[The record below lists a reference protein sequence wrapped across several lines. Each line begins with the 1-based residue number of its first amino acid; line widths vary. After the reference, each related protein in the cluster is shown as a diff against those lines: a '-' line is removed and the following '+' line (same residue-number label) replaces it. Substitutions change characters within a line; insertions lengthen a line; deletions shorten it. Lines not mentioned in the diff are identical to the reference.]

1 MATRALVGTR
11 AVVFLQR
18 VRLGVDSTCPH
29 PGALL
34 THFVMAGLNA
44 AQQAAVDHRQG
55 PLLIL
60 AGAGSGKTRVLTQ
73 RIAAL
78 LREGVRPEAILAVSF
93 TNKAADEMRHRMVSL
108 VGKKQ
113 AEAVVLSTFH
123 SFGVRFVHEEKVE
136 LGLGKRFVIFDQG
149 DSLGVVKDVLRGLRE
164 SGAARRLDPAAILAR
179 ISKWKNE
186 GLLPDAVPESDF
198 EYDDIARDVYPEYV
212 ARLHAMRALDFDDLV
227 LVPVRRLREHPE
239 TRAKWRGRFR
249 FVMVDEFQDTSKVQL
264 ELVKLMTNELGNVC
278 VVGDDDQSIYGWRG
292 AEVGNIL
299 DFDKH
304 FAGTRIIKLE
314 DNYRSFAPILE
325 VANAAIANSVQ
336 RRHGKVLRAARG
348 AGDRVRMC
356 VTVDAAAEAKLV
368 AAELKELAESG
379 RPHDDMA
386 VLYRSNLQA
395 RLIEEELRA
404 LDIPYQLYG
413 GTQFFDRKEVKDAA
427 AYLRA
432 VLNPA
437 DDISLRRVINYPAR
451 GVGAKTIERV
461 DQFAAEHRLS
471 FGQALARVDEISGL
485 SDGARTSIRSFN
497 EVLSSAA
504 KTIEQGSSL
513 VGVARSLFDKIDLRG
528 DLSAAAEGGKQGAVR
543 YQNVEYLL
551 GWLERYETKAEGNQ
565 RSLQGF
571 LERVTLR
578 GDTQE
583 KDKEPG
589 VVLSTLHAAKGLE
602 FGVVFL
608 IGCVEGQLPHSRTT
622 DPKLTEA
629 TVTDVDEERRLFYVG
644 VTRARDRLY
653 LTRPEKRLF
662 RGESQKLTA
671 SRFLDKLPA
680 EHTEPYTRKEVE
692 PLDFNEIAQLG
703 RAFLLGRRAGA

>member
-1 MATRALVGTR
+1 
-11 AVVFLQR
+11 
-18 VRLGVDSTCPH
+18 
-29 PGALL
+29 
-34 THFVMAGLNA
+34 MAGLNA

-78 LREGVRPEAILAVSF
+78 LAEGVKPEAILAVSF
-93 TNKAADEMRHRMVSL
+93 TNKAADEMRHRMIAL

-123 SFGVRFVHEEKVE
+123 SFGVRFVHEEKVA

-149 DSLGVVKDVLRGLRE
+149 DSLGVVKDVLRGFRE

-227 LVPVRRLREHPE
+227 LVPVRRLREDPE

-249 FVMVDEFQDTSKVQL
+249 YVMVDEFQDTSKVQL
-264 ELVKLMTNELGNVC
+264 ELVKLMTNELGNIC

-304 FAGTRIIKLE
+304 FAGTRIVKLE
-314 DNYRSFAPILE
+314 DNYRSLAPILE
-325 VANAAIANSVQ
+325 VANAAIANSVA

-348 AGDRVRMC
+348 PGDRVRMC
-356 VTVDAAAEAKLV
+356 VTVDATAEAKLV
-368 AAELKELAESG
+368 AGELKELVDAG
-379 RPHDDMA
+379 RPPDDMA

-404 LDIPYQLYG
+404 LAVPYQLYG

-437 DDISLRRVINYPAR
+437 DDISIRRIVNYPAR
-451 GVGAKTIERV
+451 GIGAKSIERV
-461 DQFAAEHRLS
+461 DQFAEEHRLS

-485 SDGARTSIRSFN
+485 PEGARTSVHSFLG
-497 EVLSSAA
+497 VLTGAA
-504 KTIEQGSSL
+504 KTIEQGSTL
-513 VGVARSLFDKIDLRG
+513 VGVARTLFDKIDLRG
-528 DLSAAAEGGKQGAVR
+528 DLSAAAEGGKQGVVR

-551 GWLERYETKAEGNQ
+551 GWLERYESKAEGNQ
-565 RSLQGF
+565 KSLQGF

-653 LTRPEKRLF
+653 ITRPEKRLF

-671 SRFLDKLPA
+671 SRFLDKLPEA
-680 EHTEPYTRKEVE
+680 HIEPYTRKEVE
-692 PLDFNEIAQLG
+692 PLDFNEIAELG
-703 RAFLLGRRAGA
+703 RAFLSGRRASVP